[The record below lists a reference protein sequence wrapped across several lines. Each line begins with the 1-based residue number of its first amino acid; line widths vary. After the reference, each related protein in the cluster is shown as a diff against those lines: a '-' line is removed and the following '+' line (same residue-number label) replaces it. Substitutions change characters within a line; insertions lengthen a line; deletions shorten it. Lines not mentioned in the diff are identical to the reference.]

1 MSCFFSIIDLNIDSF
16 WKMSLCRNLF
26 QALERYDNKEPW
38 GKLLLWNIAWSFVLD
53 SHRTKEKGSILE
65 KISRKEDSTPKTF
78 VLYWEIET
86 KSK

>member
-38 GKLLLWNIAWSFVLD
+38 GKLLLWNIAGVYSGL
-53 SHRTKEKGSILE
+53 
-65 KISRKEDSTPKTF
+65 
-78 VLYWEIET
+78 LYWTVTEQKKKEAYWRRFPGKKIPHR
-86 KSK
+86 KPSFFIGK